1 MDCMSAVARSLES
14 VSAREAVRLLSTAVV
29 GRVAFTVGGLPV
41 IVPVTFAV
49 FEDAVVMRTADDT
62 RLATAADGGVL
73 AFEADDVDPTTRTGW
88 SVVVTGTAEVV
99 VDRLGQA
106 RIHSVVEPFAPG
118 THDVHIRLP
127 LTSVTGRRV
136 VTVAG

>member
-14 VSAREAVRLLSTAVV
+14 LSTREAIRLLSTAAV

-49 FEDAVVMRTADDT
+49 FDNAVVMRTADDT
-62 RLATAADGGVL
+62 RLASAADGGVL
-73 AFEADDVDPTTRTGW
+73 AIEADEVEPTTRTGW

-99 VDRLGQA
+99 VDRLEQA

-127 LTSVTGRRV
+127 LTSVSGRRV